1 MSNSNSNNK
10 QKNFIKKVLLNIKEN
25 FSDDIKLEL
34 FEPLYLE
41 LKNIILPH
49 YLIFM
54 VFLLIIILLNIS
66 IIIMI
71 TNQKK

>member
-1 MSNSNSNNK
+1 MINSNK
-10 QKNFIKKVLLNIKEN
+10 QKNFIKKILTNIKEN
-25 FSDDIKLEL
+25 FSNDIKLE
-34 FEPLYLE
+34 FIEPLYIE

-49 YLIFM
+49 YLIFIIL
-54 VFLLIIILLNIS
+54 LLILILLNIS